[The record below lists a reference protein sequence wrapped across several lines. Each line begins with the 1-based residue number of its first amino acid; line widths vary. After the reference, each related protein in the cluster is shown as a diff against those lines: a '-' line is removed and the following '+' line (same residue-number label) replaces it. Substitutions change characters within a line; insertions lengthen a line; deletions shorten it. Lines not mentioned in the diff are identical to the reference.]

1 MGLLTEAAED
11 AATIAVPELTL
22 PLRIWR
28 AAAGGAGA
36 ALRWVLASPLHIAIA
51 VILMLAGGNILQL
64 HAFNVAQRMHET
76 RFEQLRL
83 IENARFAVWQ
93 KAFGTEQR
101 AYGVLAHA
109 LVMQNHAIEVWHAQ
123 SVARQQASADA
134 ARAAEH
140 DAHRLTT
147 EAVRIERAAPPAVVG
162 PECATPADVLAA
174 EGDL

>member
-11 AATIAVPELTL
+11 AATIAVPELAL

-28 AAAGGAGA
+28 AVAGGAGA
-36 ALRWVLASPLHIAIA
+36 AARWVLASPLHITLA
-51 VILMLAGGNILQL
+51 VIALLGADDAWQRHGR
-64 HAFNVAQRMHET
+64 HADQIAA
-76 RFEQLRL
+76 
-83 IENARFAVWQ
+83 ARHLSVWQ
-93 KAFGTEQR
+93 QAFGVEQR
-101 AYGVLAHA
+101 AYGLIAGA
-109 LVMQNHAIEVWHAQ
+109 LRLQNGAIEVWHAQ
-123 SVARQQASADA
+123 SVARQQAAADA